1 LGAAGAL
8 PAVRSDVHHLAE
20 LVASVWPLLAT
31 LPATSLRGNLR
42 RQRLGPGRS
51 TLQRSHAVAGSDHGA
66 ALGLAPADQ
75 SLAEP
80 EGLDGDAR
88 WAELFAGAHHPCLGL
103 GGSRAYS
110 AAGGKLTMSWQAV
123 SALKQQIP
131 LLDYLQ
137 GQDWKPVRR
146 IAGGKVM
153 GGCARCMRI
162 INPVSCWTQT
172 KTCSIAMDAGAG
184 AT

>member
-1 LGAAGAL
+1 M
-8 PAVRSDVHHLAE
+8 
-20 LVASVWPLLAT
+20 
-31 LPATSLRGNLR
+31 
-42 RQRLGPGRS
+42 
-51 TLQRSHAVAGSDHGA
+51 
-66 ALGLAPADQ
+66 GLAQADQ
-75 SLAEP
+75 PLACSESTAVV
-80 EGLDGDAR
+80 GVR
-88 WAELFAGAHHPCLGL
+88 WAKVSANPHHPCLGL

-153 GGCARCMRI
+153 GVCPLHADHQPSFLLDPNKNLFYCYGCGRGGDLIRFAQLYHGVRFAE
-162 INPVSCWTQT
+162 
-172 KTCSIAMDAGAG
+172 AMALLRRWSGAS
-184 AT
+184 ALLQD